1 MSALKSGAY
10 PVTLNGKKYG
20 LLFSLNALD
29 AIQDKFGGYDKL
41 SEVFNS
47 KNKGWIKDTKWLL
60 GLLINEA
67 LLAEDEEAELL
78 PEEKVGR
85 MVHSGN
91 LPDIQ
96 NSIFAAFSRGNTG
109 DEIQEDNEEQNEDEE
124 REENNEGKAQAVQGK

>member
-10 PVTLNGKKYG
+10 PVTLNGKEYG

-47 KNKGWIKDTKWLL
+47 NSPNWIKDTKWLL
-60 GLLINEA
+60 TLLINEA
-67 LLAEDEEAELL
+67 QLAEDENAELL
-78 PEEKVGR
+78 TEEKVGR
-85 MVHSGN
+85 MVHAGN

-96 NSIFAAFSRGNTG
+96 NSIFAAFARGTAG
-109 DEIQEDNEEQNEDEE
+109 DEPPEEQEEAEGNEEDNEGNS
-124 REENNEGKAQAVQGK
+124 QAVQES

>member
-10 PVTLNGKKYG
+10 PVTLNGKEYG

-47 KNKGWIKDTKWLL
+47 NSPNWIKDTKWLL
-60 GLLINEA
+60 TMLINEA
-67 LLAEDEEAELL
+67 QLAEDENAELL

-85 MVHSGN
+85 MVHAGN

-96 NSIFAAFSRGNTG
+96 NSIFAAFARGTAG
-109 DEIQEDNEEQNEDEE
+109 DEPPEEQEEAEENEEDNEGNS
-124 REENNEGKAQAVQGK
+124 QAVQES